1 MKPFALLSDRP
12 ARWTSPLR
20 WRRRFELAAGDDV
33 FASLE
38 YEKASGALVVARTS
52 EHAWTL
58 ATEGLCGVRVVV
70 RDAIRGNEIAMFRG
84 DWRGGGHVERAAGPS
99 LVWSASGAAMTRW
112 VFRAGSLPLAEFRL
126 DAMRLVPTAMVRFE
140 RGAAESPDA
149 PLLATLGGYLA
160 LQAFEQGLGLTMVAS
175 FA

>member
-20 WRRRFELAAGDDV
+20 WRRRFELAAGEDV
-33 FASLE
+33 FASLD
-38 YEKASGALVVARTS
+38 YEKASGALVMARTS
-52 EHAWTL
+52 AEAWTL

-70 RDAIRGNEIAMFRG
+70 RDAIRGKEIAMFRG
-84 DWRGGGHVERAAGPS
+84 DWRGGGHVERVSGPSLMWSAAGP
-99 LVWSASGAAMTRW
+99 AMTRW
-112 VFRAGSLPLAEFRL
+112 LFRAGSLPLADFRL
-126 DAMRLVPTAMVRFE
+126 DAMRLVPTAMVRLE
-140 RGAAESPDA
+140 RGVAESPDA

-160 LQAFEQGLGLTMVAS
+160 LQAFEQGAGLAAVTS